1 LSTNWSYINLPF
13 DDEGWKVNGSS
24 ITLRDVV
31 DKQGSQYGIMD
42 VSEVVSF
49 LPTLAIVY
57 KSVNGNPLWTSTN
70 CYVAQIDLAKNT
82 TQINRQ
88 IFALEDIY
96 SGKSSDNTNVRL
108 DKTNENTIN
117 LSTLNLA
124 SNTSLE
130 MQVEKNTEGY
140 TFSSASDNGASLT
153 MVMEASRGGEL
164 LSFVSASGSLSAHY
178 YGLSFETIS
187 IIDDFENYE
196 STGVG
201 YDKNNTNKESRSGLR
216 AEFLSEYYVAGSQSE
231 LLNDEWSLMGSTDY
245 LNLINSDA
253 HSGTNA
259 MRVKNSSNAM
269 RHTTWGVFSGEA
281 KPWKAASHFSFFMK
295 NTSSTPVV
303 LYFRLFTSK
312 KVDASVFNGTVKV
325 QINVNAYSDWTQ
337 YIINLDNTKTY
348 YGYTMTVE
356 KVYGTTIYPMMDNLA
371 LFGDVNPWGVI

>member
-1 LSTNWSYINLPF
+1 
-13 DDEGWKVNGSS
+13 
-24 ITLRDVV
+24 
-31 DKQGSQYGIMD
+31 
-42 VSEVVSF
+42 
-49 LPTLAIVY
+49 
-57 KSVNGNPLWTSTN
+57 
-70 CYVAQIDLAKNT
+70 
-82 TQINRQ
+82 
-88 IFALEDIY
+88 
-96 SGKSSDNTNVRL
+96 
-108 DKTNENTIN
+108 
-117 LSTLNLA
+117 
-124 SNTSLE
+124 
-130 MQVEKNTEGY
+130 
-140 TFSSASDNGASLT
+140 
-153 MVMEASRGGEL
+153 
-164 LSFVSASGSLSAHY
+164 
-178 YGLSFETIS
+178 
-187 IIDDFENYE
+187 
-196 STGVG
+196 
-201 YDKNNTNKESRSGLR
+201 
-216 AEFLSEYYVAGSQSE
+216 
-231 LLNDEWSLMGSTDY
+231 MGSTDY